1 MGLLIKIARFIPPE
15 VDHVASSGDF
25 YLEMFWQRSY
35 SMISMRTKAEPI
47 SIISLGKKIVRV
59 NSVLPRKMQWLIY
72 RSALVVS
79 DIFMTGLAFR
89 LAYFFRFEAS
99 FSFFVQDAVVS
110 VTYYQTLVAL
120 ASFLWLLIFALNG
133 LYNTQ
138 NLLGGT
144 REYDKIFRS
153 STMGF
158 LLIVIAGFLQPAL
171 IIARGWLLMVW
182 VLTFLLVSFGRFL
195 LRRGVYSMRKHGFF
209 LTPAVIVGANQ
220 EGRWLA
226 EQLLSWQTSGL
237 HLVGFVDKKEPA
249 TTPLFHDLVC
259 LGAVDQLGEII
270 QRYNIGEVIL
280 ASSAISTRDYLLE
293 IFKQY
298 GVSEAVNIRMSSGL
312 YEVITTGLTVSEF
325 AYVPLVYVNKVRL
338 TGSDNFLKLVLD
350 YVITVTG
357 LIVISP
363 LLAAIALLVRFSSPG
378 PILHKRRVMGLN
390 GKQFYALKFR
400 TMVVNGDELMAQHP
414 ELQEELARN
423 HKLKYDPRVT
433 KIGAFLRKYS
443 LDELPQ
449 LFNVVRR
456 DMSLVGPRM
465 ISPEEVA
472 MYKQFDMNLLTVH
485 PGITGL
491 WQVSGRS
498 DISYDERV
506 RLDMYYIRNWS
517 IWLDL
522 QLLFQTIP
530 AVLKGRGAY

>member
-1 MGLLIKIARFIPPE
+1 MNI
-15 VDHVASSGDF
+15 V
-25 YLEMFWQRSY
+25 
-35 SMISMRTKAEPI
+35 
-47 SIISLGKKIVRV
+47 SLGKKIGKVNALVPRRV
-59 NSVLPRKMQWLIY
+59 QWLLY
-72 RSALVVS
+72 RIALILS
-79 DIFMTGLAFR
+79 DILMTGVAFR

-99 FSFFVQDAVVS
+99 FDLFAEDAVVS
-110 VTYYQTLVAL
+110 IEYYQTLVVL
-120 ASFLWLLIFALNG
+120 ASFLWLLIFASNG
-133 LYNTQ
+133 LYNSQ

-144 REYDKIFRS
+144 KEYDKIFRS
-153 STMGF
+153 SSVGF
-158 LLIVIAGFLQPAL
+158 LVIVLAGFLQPDL
-171 IIARGWLLMVW
+171 IIARGWLLMAW
-182 VLTFLLVSFGRFL
+182 GFTFLLVSAGRFV
-195 LRRGVYSMRKHGFF
+195 LRRVVYSLRRHGFF

-249 TTPLFHDLVC
+249 TTPLFHDLIC
-259 LGAVDQLGEII
+259 LGSVDQLGEII
-270 QRYNIGEVIL
+270 QQFNVGEVIL
-280 ASSAISTRDYLLE
+280 ASSAISTRDYLLD

-298 GVSEAVNIRMSSGL
+298 GVSETVNIRMSSGL
-312 YEVITTGLTVSEF
+312 YEVITTGLTVNEF

-357 LIVISP
+357 LILISP
-363 LLAAIALLVRFSSPG
+363 LLAVIALLIKVASPG
-378 PILHKRRVMGLN
+378 PILHKRRVMGIN
-390 GKQFYALKFR
+390 GKQFDALKFR
-400 TMVVNGDELMAQHP
+400 TMAVNGDEIMDKHP
-414 ELQEELARN
+414 ELKEELARN

-433 KIGAFLRKYS
+433 KVGAFLRKYS

-449 LFNVVRR
+449 LFNVLNRE
-456 DMSLVGPRM
+456 MSLVGPRM

-530 AVLKGRGAY
+530 AVIKGRGAY